1 MLLAVNAHGA
11 GRSLAATVHGFT
23 HFEPRLRLAGVIA
36 NQSGPTGHGALLAE
50 SLRAAGLPPL
60 VGAVP
65 RDALP
70 KLENRHL
77 GLVAADQS
85 GITPAIIDELADALE
100 QYVDLD
106 ADHRTGCRIPLPSG
120 RGAGGEGKRRQT
132 PDRGQRALV
141 MGDVLSGLPAH

>member
-1 MLLAVNAHGA
+1 MLLVVNAHGA

-23 HFEPRLRLAGVIA
+23 DFEPGVQLAGVIA
-36 NQSGPTGHGALLAE
+36 NQVGPAGHRVLLAE

-60 VGAVP
+60 VGPVP

-70 KLENRHL
+70 ELDSRHL

-85 GITPAIIDELADALE
+85 GINPRNIDQLADALE

-106 ADHRTGCRIPLPSG
+106 AILGWPTPLSLRERG
-120 RGAGGEGKRRQT
+120 RG
-132 PDRGQRALV
+132 
-141 MGDVLSGLPAH
+141 